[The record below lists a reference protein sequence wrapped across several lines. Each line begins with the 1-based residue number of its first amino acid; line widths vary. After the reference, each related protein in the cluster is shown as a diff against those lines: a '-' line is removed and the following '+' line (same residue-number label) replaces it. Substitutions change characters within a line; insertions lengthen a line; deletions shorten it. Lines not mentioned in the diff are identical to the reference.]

1 MRMRD
6 EDEEL
11 LSSLGS
17 FVIAFDGAVTE
28 ASENDQPRTIGPV
41 RLTEAHL
48 AALQRRA
55 NDGLKSL
62 RFTLSK
68 DKERAGGSRW
78 LVTVTPRERLPG
90 R

>member
-1 MRMRD
+1 MRGDD
-6 EDEEL
+6 EQL
-11 LSSLGS
+11 LRSLGS
-17 FVIAFDGAVTE
+17 FVVCFDGAVSE
-28 ASENDQPRTIGPV
+28 ASESDQPRTVGPV

-55 NDGLKSL
+55 DDGFKSL

-68 DKERAGGSRW
+68 EKERAGGSRW

>member
-1 MRMRD
+1 MRG

-17 FVIAFDGAVTE
+17 FLVCFDGAVTE
-28 ASENDQPRTIGPV
+28 ASESDQPRTVGPV
-41 RLTEAHL
+41 HLTEAYL

-55 NDGLKSL
+55 NAGFKGR

-68 DKERAGGSRW
+68 EKERAGGSKW

>member
-1 MRMRD
+1 MTRG

-11 LSSLGS
+11 LRSLGS
-17 FVIAFDGAVTE
+17 FVICFDGAVTE
-28 ASENDQPRTIGPV
+28 ASESDQPRTVGPV

-55 NDGLKSL
+55 NAGFNGW

-68 DKERAGGSRW
+68 DKERAGGNKW
-78 LVTVTPRERLPG
+78 LVTVTPQEQLPG

>member
-1 MRMRD
+1 MRD
-6 EDEEL
+6 DDEEL

-17 FVIAFDGAVTE
+17 IVVVFDGAVTE
-28 ASENDQPRTIGPV
+28 ASERDQPRTIGPV
-41 RLTEAHL
+41 RLSEAHF

-55 NDGLKSL
+55 NAGFKSR

-68 DKERAGGSRW
+68 ESERAGGSKW
-78 LVTVTPRERLPG
+78 LVTVTPRKRLAG

>member
-1 MRMRD
+1 MSD

-11 LSSLGS
+11 LRSLGS
-17 FVIAFDGAVTE
+17 FVVVFDGAVTE
-28 ASENDQPRTIGPV
+28 ASERDQPRTIGPV
-41 RLTEAHL
+41 RLGEAHF

-55 NDGLKSL
+55 NAGFKSR

-68 DKERAGGSRW
+68 EKERAEGSKW
-78 LVTVTPRERLPG
+78 LVTVTPREWLPG